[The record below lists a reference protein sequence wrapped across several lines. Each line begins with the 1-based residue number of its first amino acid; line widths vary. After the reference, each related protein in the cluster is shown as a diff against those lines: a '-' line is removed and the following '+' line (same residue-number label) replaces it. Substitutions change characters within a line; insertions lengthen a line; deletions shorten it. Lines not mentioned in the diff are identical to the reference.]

1 MIKKKSLY
9 LLLLLVLL
17 ATACTP
23 SSVQT
28 EETAPPEPTVRP
40 TQFVDQQAD
49 VQPTEVAPAAT
60 AQPEPDIG
68 VAPLLSTELVRGC
81 LRGDQT
87 ENELRE
93 GDPAV
98 EFSLMDVE
106 GETYVLSELLQ
117 EKPIALIYGSYT

>member
-17 ATACTP
+17 ATACTL

-28 EETAPPEPTVRP
+28 EEIAPPEPTVRP
-40 TQFVDQQAD
+40 TQLVVQQAD
-49 VQPTEVAPAAT
+49 VQPTDVVAVAT
-60 AQPEPDIG
+60 VHPEPDVG

-87 ENELRE
+87 EHELQE

-98 EFSLMDVE
+98 DFSLMDVDRK
-106 GETYVLSELLQ
+106 TYVLSELLQ
-117 EKPIALIYGSYT
+117 EKPVALIYGSYT

>member
-17 ATACTP
+17 ATACTL

-28 EETAPPEPTVRP
+28 EEIAPPEPTVRS
-40 TQFVDQQAD
+40 TQVVDQQAD
-49 VQPTEVAPAAT
+49 VQVTEVVAAAT

-68 VAPLLSTELVRGC
+68 VAPSLSVELVRGC

-87 ENELRE
+87 AHELRE

-98 EFSLMDVE
+98 EFSLMDVD
-106 GETYVLSELLQ
+106 GDTYVLSEPLQ
-117 EKPIALIYGSYT
+117 EKPVPLIYGSYT